1 MINVFQPSLG
11 DEEADAVREVFAG
24 NWLGYGP
31 RTKQF
36 EAEFAVHLGV
46 SPDQLIFINSATSG
60 LFLAT
65 ELLGLG
71 PADDVVVPAI
81 CFVANGNST
90 RSTGARP
97 VFCDVD
103 PHTLNPTVEDVE
115 RALTPSTKAVMVLH
129 YGGHPGDIAAI
140 ARLCRQRGV
149 VLIEDT
155 VGSISSHVDG
165 KMCGTFG
172 DIAIWSFDSR
182 KIISTGDGGMI
193 FVRDPELR
201 ARAHRLAYHG
211 LVDRSAFITASKS
224 PHHWWGLDIQDV
236 GRRLI
241 GNDVTAA
248 IGSVQLR
255 KLPEFIGRRREVAAR
270 YDELLVGVEGIRIPP
285 PLPRGHGSSYCFYWV
300 QLDPAIRDRVAEDL
314 LDRGIYTSFPYEPL
328 HKVPIYGGSR
338 ELPGTDAVSE
348 ATLLLPL
355 HQAITNTEV
364 ATVATALAN
373 SVADRSTW
381 TQAA

>member
-11 DEEADAVREVFAG
+11 DEEAEAVREVFAT

-31 RTKQF
+31 RTRAF
-36 EAEFAVHLGV
+36 EAEFAAHLGV
-46 SPDQLIFINSATSG
+46 SSDQLIFINSATSG

-81 CFVANGNST
+81 SFVANGNAILS
-90 RSTGARP
+90 SGARP

-103 PHTLNPTVEDVE
+103 PHTLNPSVEDVE
-115 RALTPSTKAVMVLH
+115 RALTPRTKAVMVLH
-129 YGGHPGDIAAI
+129 YGGFPGDIAAI
-140 ARLCRQRGV
+140 AQLCQERGV

-193 FVRDPELR
+193 FVRDPELH

-211 LVDRSAFITASKS
+211 LVDRSAFTTASKS
-224 PHHWWGLDIQDV
+224 PSHWWGLDIQDV

-255 KLPEFIGRRREVAAR
+255 KLPGFIERRRQVSAR
-270 YDELLVGVEGIRIPP
+270 YDELLAGVEGIRIPP
-285 PLPRGHGSSYCFYWV
+285 PAPAGHGSSYCFYWV
-300 QLDPAIRDRVAEDL
+300 QIDPAIRDQVAADL
-314 LDRGIYTSFPYEPL
+314 LEQGIYTSFRYEPL
-328 HKVPIYGGSR
+328 HKVPIYGGSG
-338 ELPGTDAVSE
+338 ELPGTDVAS
-348 ATLLLPL
+348 ASTLLLPL
-355 HQAITNTEV
+355 HQAITDDE
-364 ATVATALAN
+364 AETVATALVN
-373 SVADRSTW
+373 SVAKRSNW
-381 TQAA
+381 TRVA